1 MMWSPFK
8 KCSAL
13 VAHASKRW
21 SKQPSWK
28 DLSFFKSVQSLH
40 CWCPDLSSM
49 AACWPYPAIQSSPLN
64 FTAIRLQRCKVMCFV
79 IRGACTLRL
88 ISARMISVSI
98 CIFFR
103 RTYRQAISS
112 RAVSSFTQSRTSV
125 GLTKL
130 KRSEPSW
137 MNVLAWLRTM
147 TKDMTWRYWREI

>member
-1 MMWSPFK
+1 MWSLFK
-8 KCSAL
+8 KCSAQ

-28 DLSFFKSVQSLH
+28 DLSFLKSVQSLDY
-40 CWCPDLSSM
+40 WCPDLSSM
-49 AACWPYPAIQSSPLN
+49 VACWLSPAIRSSPLN
-64 FTAIRLQRCKVMCFV
+64 FTATRLQQCRVMYFV
-79 IRGACTLRL
+79 IRGAYTLRL
-88 ISARMISVSI
+88 ISARMMSVSI

-112 RAVSSFTQSRTSV
+112 RAVSSSTQSLTSV
-125 GLTKL
+125 GLTRL

-147 TKDMTWRYWREI
+147 TKDMTSRCWREI